1 MQISLSKETRIFPEF
16 FSYGQC
22 DCNIYTFVQ
31 SVYSQHNFNV
41 ITNVYFELTPTCN
54 NNCAGCG
61 NVFVS
66 DKPSRKTDTDNA
78 GLSLS
83 QWHTLIEKLPSH
95 LTHVNITGGEPTLSP
110 YFDEFIRMI
119 DKKGLS
125 FTLFTNARWNK
136 PQEILNI
143 LLSSKGLKGLLISL
157 HGKDAFTHEAFTQA
171 KGSFEHSLENIELAA
186 SHGIP
191 VTLSTI
197 INRYNYSQVRSVY
210 DLANRMGI
218 NRLVFSRYV
227 GLYDD
232 ECAPTDEQLKQAL
245 ADIESIQNTGVAI
258 KLSVTIPQCFHSS
271 SSRGCGAG
279 KSYITIDPWGNVRP
293 CNYSPLILG
302 NLLDTSLDLLDT
314 SLDAMIDSE
323 PLKTWHNLVSSQCK
337 QCSEL
342 TLCGG
347 GCKAEAMLNHQSYDS
362 LIRLPN

>member
-1 MQISLSKETRIFPEF
+1 MDNFMQISLSKETRIFPEF

-171 KGSFEHSLENIELAA
+171 KGSFEHSLENIKLAA

-245 ADIESIQNTGVAI
+245 TDIESIQNTGAAI
-258 KLSVTIPQCFHSS
+258 KLSVTIPQCFYPS

-279 KSYITIDPWGNVRP
+279 RSYVTVDPWGNVRP
-293 CNYSPLILG
+293 CNHSPLILG
-302 NLLDTSLDLLDT
+302 NLLDT

-337 QCSEL
+337 QCSEFA
-342 TLCGG
+342 LCGG